1 MHGRVL
7 IVGASAAGVAA
18 AEALQ
23 RLVPDREVLLLGDED
38 NLAHDR
44 PPLSK
49 QVLEGVWQPVQ
60 AQLLPPFRRE
70 ALKAKLMLG
79 RRATGV
85 DIDRRRVRVDDGS
98 SVAYDDLVVATGVRP
113 RELPG
118 GTPSGVYVLRNMAD
132 SLALRE
138 AILACNVSRLAI
150 VGGGFIGLEV
160 AATARK
166 LSIPVTVI
174 EPMPKLLGRRIGEA
188 SAQRLIDLHRQRG
201 VDFRFNAGV
210 AAIQQ
215 ESGKRGATLTLTDG
229 TTIAAG
235 AVLVSIGCMPNVE
248 WLAQSGL
255 DISNGVLCDEYCQ
268 AAPHVWAAGDVA
280 RWLHAGLGRHVRV
293 EHRMNASEQGAAVA
307 ANIAGERQKYLP
319 TPFFWTDQ
327 YNVRL
332 QLAGAL
338 SEGAHEEMQQLDDDS
353 FLHTFRIDGRL
364 VAALGWNAAKAMMP
378 LRRELA
384 DSLK

>member
-1 MHGRVL
+1 MDGRIL
-7 IVGASAAGVAA
+7 IVGASAAGVAT

-23 RLVPDREVLLLGDED
+23 RLVPEREVVLLGDED

-49 QVLEGVWQPVQ
+49 QVLEGAWRPEQ
-60 AQLLPPFRRE
+60 AELLPPFRRE
-70 ALKAKLMLG
+70 ALKATLMLG
-79 RRATGV
+79 RRATGLDV
-85 DIDRRRVRVDDGS
+85 GARQVELDDGT
-98 SVAYDDLVVATGVRP
+98 AIGYGDLVVATGVRP

-118 GTPSGVYVLRNMAD
+118 GTRQGVYVLRNMAD

-138 AILACNVSRLAI
+138 AMLGCKVSRLAI

-166 LSIPVTVI
+166 LDIPVTVI
-174 EPMPKLLGRRIGEA
+174 EPMPKLLGLRVGDVA
-188 SAQRLIDLHRQRG
+188 ATRLIELHRERG
-201 VDFRFNAGV
+201 VDFHFDVGVSGIERDASGRAEGV
-210 AAIQQ
+210 A
-215 ESGKRGATLTLTDG
+215 LTDG
-229 TTIAAG
+229 SRIAAG
-235 AVLVSIGCMPNVE
+235 AVLVSIGCTPNVE
-248 WLAQSGL
+248 WLARSGL

-280 RWLHAGLGRHVRV
+280 RWLHAGLGRHLRI
-293 EHRMNASEQGAAVA
+293 EHRLNASEQGAVVA

-327 YNVRL
+327 YSVRL
-332 QLAGAL
+332 QLAGSL
-338 SEGAHEEMQQLDDDS
+338 REGAVEQIEQQGDQS
-353 FLHTFRIDGRL
+353 FLHTFRFDGRL

-384 DSLK
+384 ATLR